1 MPTNSMS
8 KDTEFG
14 ELDFSKLFSEEIDQ
28 ESIEPTQEVEE
39 VQDEGVQEEETQEEI
54 EQDQEESTEATAE
67 FEETLAETEE
77 VVEEFSGASEVFS
90 NLAKKYI
97 ELGTW
102 KDAKVEIDGKE
113 VVLSEIEGLDEE
125 TFLSIQVAQEGLKDK
140 DLKDKYIDKS
150 ELDEVG
156 LKILEV
162 SKEGGDWNKILQVKQ
177 KYIDPLEN
185 YDLNNEAHQ
194 EALVREKLFLN
205 SGRTLSKHDLDSL
218 IATRKR
224 NLTLDTEAAE
234 YAQDVKNAF
243 NKYIEEEKN
252 RAIEERKEVERTTT
266 ELKNKTKE
274 VLKEYKLKDSAIGPM
289 LDLVAHG
296 NNEVISDHIEG
307 IKKDPKALA
316 ELVFFLTRPED
327 YKKHI
332 IEKGTIGKSTEVL
345 RTLNM
350 IPKGSQN
357 KSYDN
362 QEVKKVEKDLDK
374 ELNLKLF

>member
-28 ESIEPTQEVEE
+28 ESAEPTQEVEE
-39 VQDEGVQEEETQEEI
+39 VQDEGVQEEETQEEVEHI
-54 EQDQEESTEATAE
+54 QEEGTEATAE
-67 FEETLAETEE
+67 FEKTLAETEE
-77 VVEEFSGASEVFS
+77 DVEKFSGASEVFS

-113 VVLSEIEGLDEE
+113 VVLSEVEGLDEE
-125 TFLSIQVAQEGLKDK
+125 TFLSIQVAQDGLKDK

-252 RAIEERKEVERTTT
+252 RAIEERKEVERTTA

-274 VLKEYKLKDSAIGPM
+274 ALKEYKLKDSAIGPM

-296 NNEVISDHIEG
+296 DNGVITDHIEG

-350 IPKGSQN
+350 IPKGTQN